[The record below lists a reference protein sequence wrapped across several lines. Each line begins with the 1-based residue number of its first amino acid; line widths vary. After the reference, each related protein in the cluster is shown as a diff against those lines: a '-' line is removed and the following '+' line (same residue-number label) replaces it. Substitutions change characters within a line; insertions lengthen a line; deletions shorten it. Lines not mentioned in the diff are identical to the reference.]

1 MYKQYNSDEPR
12 DIDDAVKSGAEQIS
26 VCSCGKKHTILN
38 WRVCNENYVFEI
50 CNTRVSKTYTIEE
63 FVVLNSKEPKQYLWP
78 FEDVSGGTR
87 DLRRDIP
94 AHTNV
99 EICSCPLNH
108 AYTFR
113 GEKSPRTSP
122 FFCKTETSW
131 SGPIGDLLSGN
142 TNPGNK
148 EEIIKLKT
156 ELSASEVNLLDTI
169 RKVYEKPPDK
179 NIIAIVM
186 FTQWIRAQRMPFE
199 ADRLIELYDA
209 PKKKG
214 IV

>member
-1 MYKQYNSDEPR
+1 M
-12 DIDDAVKSGAEQIS
+12 
-26 VCSCGKKHTILN
+26 
-38 WRVCNENYVFEI
+38 
-50 CNTRVSKTYTIEE
+50 
-63 FVVLNSKEPKQYLWP
+63 
-78 FEDVSGGTR
+78 
-87 DLRRDIP
+87 
-94 AHTNV
+94 
-99 EICSCPLNH
+99 
-108 AYTFR
+108 
-113 GEKSPRTSP
+113 
-122 FFCKTETSW
+122 
-131 SGPIGDLLSGN
+131 SGN

-148 EEIIKLKT
+148 EKIIKLKT
-156 ELSASEVNLLDTI
+156 ELSVSEVNLLDTI